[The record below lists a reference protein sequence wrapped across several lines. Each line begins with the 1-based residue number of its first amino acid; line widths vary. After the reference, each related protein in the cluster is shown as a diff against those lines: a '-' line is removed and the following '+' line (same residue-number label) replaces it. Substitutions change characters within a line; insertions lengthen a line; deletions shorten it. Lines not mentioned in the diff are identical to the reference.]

1 LIDVESDGREQALG
15 SVDLTRTVG
24 WFAALYPL
32 VVKVGEG
39 SWSEKLRRVK
49 EQQRRVPHDGI
60 GYGVLRYLSEANE
73 VREQLNNQRQAE
85 VSFNYAERDEVEREG
100 LLGASAPE
108 SCGPTASPR
117 ASRSHM
123 LEVNAS
129 ESDGELLVH
138 WTYSE
143 GIHRRETIEQLAQ
156 QMLRAI
162 REIIQETRQSTTPL
176 FSAADFPAAGLSQQE
191 LDNLMAILD

>member
-1 LIDVESDGREQALG
+1 
-15 SVDLTRTVG
+15 
-24 WFAALYPL
+24 
-32 VVKVGEG
+32 
-39 SWSEKLRRVK
+39 
-49 EQQRRVPHDGI
+49 
-60 GYGVLRYLSEANE
+60 
-73 VREQLNNQRQAE
+73 
-85 VSFNYAERDEVEREG
+85 
-100 LLGASAPE
+100 
-108 SCGPTASPR
+108 
-117 ASRSHM
+117 
-123 LEVNAS
+123 
-129 ESDGELLVH
+129 LLVH

>member
-1 LIDVESDGREQALG
+1 
-15 SVDLTRTVG
+15 
-24 WFAALYPL
+24 
-32 VVKVGEG
+32 
-39 SWSEKLRRVK
+39 VK
-49 EQQRRVPHDGI
+49 EQQRQAPHDGI
-60 GYGVLRYLSEANE
+60 GYGVLRYLSETNE

-108 SCGPTASPR
+108 GCGPTASPR